1 MRLGSSV
8 LLAAALALVAAPGS
22 ATKPARA
29 CIDAHAAGQ
38 VERDASR
45 LLEARARFKTCA
57 AEACPAMIRKECAQL
72 DAALSP
78 LVPSIV
84 LVAQD
89 AHGATLAG
97 ARASVDDRFGLPAL
111 DSTPIE
117 LNPGVHHV
125 EVVLPDGRRQAVD
138 FALNE
143 GEKSRRV
150 VATFALAKPAK
161 ATSSPSSGNELAYVL
176 GGVGLLA
183 FGTWG
188 AFAWDGSRRQAQLE
202 TCAPRCTN
210 LAEVHAMRRSYLI
223 ADVLL
228 GVSVA
233 TVGTSAYLLINNAT
247 ADKGSVGRSMLVG
260 VRGRF

>member
-45 LLEARARFKTCA
+45 LLEARERFNTCA
-57 AEACPAMIRKECAQL
+57 AEACPAMIRKECAEL
-72 DAALSP
+72 GAALSP

-89 AHGATLAG
+89 ARGAALVG
-97 ARASVDDRFGLPAL
+97 AHASVDDHRGLPAL

-125 EVVLPDGRRQAVD
+125 EVALADGRRQTLD
-138 FALNE
+138 FSLNE

-150 VATFALAKPAK
+150 VATFALAVPPK
-161 ATSSPSSGNELAYVL
+161 AASSSSSGNGLAYVV

-183 FGTWG
+183 LGGWG
-188 AFAWDGSRRQAQLE
+188 AFAWDGSRKQARLE

-228 GVSVA
+228 GVSVV

-247 ADKGSVGRSMLVG
+247 ADNGSAGRSILVG
-260 VRGRF
+260 ARGRF

>member
-22 ATKPARA
+22 AAKPTRA

-45 LLEARARFKTCA
+45 LLEARERFKTCA
-57 AEACPAMIRKECAQL
+57 AEACPAMIRKDCAEL
-72 DAALSP
+72 GAALSP

-89 AHGATLAG
+89 AHGAALAG
-97 ARASVDDRFGLPAL
+97 AHARVDDQRALPAL
-111 DSTPIE
+111 DSSPIE
-117 LNPGVHHV
+117 LDPGVHRI
-125 EVVLPDGRRQAVD
+125 EVALPDGRRQTLD
-138 FALNE
+138 FSLNE

-161 ATSSPSSGNELAYVL
+161 TASSSSSRNGLAYVI

-183 FGTWG
+183 LGTAG
-188 AFAWDGSRRQAQLE
+188 AFAWDGSRKQAELE

-210 LAEVHAMRRSYLI
+210 LAEVQAMRRSYLI

-228 GVSVA
+228 GVSVV

-247 ADKGSVGRSMLVG
+247 TDNRSAGRSILVG
-260 VRGRF
+260 ARGRF